1 VSILIHNCT
10 VIDGVGDVPLRN
22 AWVLIDDGKILR
34 VGTSVPGDGGASATD
49 GKTTIGI
56 GASVSAD
63 EGVTAD
69 TVIDAHGGTLLPGL
83 MNLHV
88 HIQRRHLSRGAALFR
103 SGATGVSTASESQ
116 RMLLAL
122 RNAWYELSLGITTL
136 RDLTSQTR
144 LGSKLRD
151 SLQAGIFRGPR
162 MISCGTAI
170 ACTGGHGTHR
180 GYGDALEAD
189 GPDEVA
195 KAVRREIKEGAEFI
209 KLMASGGLAGMPEHE
224 HPDWV
229 EYTLEELRAGVE
241 AAHSHGKTV
250 TVHAMGEQPP
260 LTSLRAGVDG
270 IEHGTKLTDE
280 AIDMMLERGVY
291 YVPTMSGITSL
302 ADREAE
308 SGNARM
314 AKLVREVVV
323 WPQRESVRRAHERG
337 VLIGAGTD
345 TLGELVHELELM
357 EECGLS
363 RMEAIKTATSNA
375 AKIIGMESRL
385 GQVKEGYLADLLL
398 VKSDPLQSLANL
410 RDVSVVI
417 SGGSIVTAEWISG
430 IALPNPAASNNA

>member
-1 VSILIHNCT
+1 
-10 VIDGVGDVPLRN
+10 
-22 AWVLIDDGKILR
+22 
-34 VGTSVPGDGGASATD
+34 
-49 GKTTIGI
+49 
-56 GASVSAD
+56 
-63 EGVTAD
+63 
-69 TVIDAHGGTLLPGL
+69 
-83 MNLHV
+83 
-88 HIQRRHLSRGAALFR
+88 
-103 SGATGVSTASESQ
+103 
-116 RMLLAL
+116 
-122 RNAWYELSLGITTL
+122 
-136 RDLTSQTR
+136 
-144 LGSKLRD
+144 
-151 SLQAGIFRGPR
+151 
-162 MISCGTAI
+162 
-170 ACTGGHGTHR
+170 
-180 GYGDALEAD
+180 
-189 GPDEVA
+189 
-195 KAVRREIKEGAEFI
+195 
-209 KLMASGGLAGMPEHE
+209 
-224 HPDWV
+224 
-229 EYTLEELRAGVE
+229 
-241 AAHSHGKTV
+241 
-250 TVHAMGEQPP
+250 MGEQPP

-398 VKSDPLQSLANL
+398 VKSDPLQSLATL